1 MGRPS
6 AEHQGN
12 CEAVPH
18 HPPHQRSETGAR
30 PQPGQ
35 SGLWSGDTSGTVRV
49 RKDQEAGLRESREKV
64 LQVVNSGGHFSGM
77 NNIVLDLPCDSALLS
92 GTGRTA
98 V

>member
-1 MGRPS
+1 M
-6 AEHQGN
+6 
-12 CEAVPH
+12 
-18 HPPHQRSETGAR
+18 
-30 PQPGQ
+30 
-35 SGLWSGDTSGTVRV
+35 